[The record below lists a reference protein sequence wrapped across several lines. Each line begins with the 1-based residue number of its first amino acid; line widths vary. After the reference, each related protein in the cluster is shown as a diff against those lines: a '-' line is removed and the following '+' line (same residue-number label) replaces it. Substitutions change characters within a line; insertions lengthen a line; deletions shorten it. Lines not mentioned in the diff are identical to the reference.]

1 MNEYETIFIYLN
13 TSHVKVKLMKNIGMD
28 ADELYLNTSHVKVK
42 LSHFLQIKCVLY
54 NLNTSHVKVKRFL
67 RI

>member
-42 LSHFLQIKCVLY
+42 HADSVAQEKKAIFKYISC
-54 NLNTSHVKVKRFL
+54 
-67 RI
+67 